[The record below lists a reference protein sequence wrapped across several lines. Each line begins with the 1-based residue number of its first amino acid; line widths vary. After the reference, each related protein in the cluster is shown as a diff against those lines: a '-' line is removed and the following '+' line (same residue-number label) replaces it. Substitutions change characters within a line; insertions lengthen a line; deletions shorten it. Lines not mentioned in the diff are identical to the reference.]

1 MVGSGRSSAGDVGPM
16 EFLLPRHKTS
26 SGQSFAEIAALNSV
40 HQVSFISSTQQL
52 ALPSCSPRQ
61 ALLPMGL
68 PRTCKLRGM
77 QRHPPDQQ
85 ENFLGWWVSLA
96 VAKIL
101 TLGRIA
107 EKKSAD
113 RIKEAAKGHC

>member
-1 MVGSGRSSAGDVGPM
+1 MGPI
-16 EFLLPRHKTS
+16 EFYFRGIKR
-26 SGQSFAEIAALNSV
+26 GQSFAEIAALNSV
-40 HQVSFISSTQQL
+40 HQASFISSTQQL

-61 ALLPMGL
+61 VLLPMGL
-68 PRTCKLRGM
+68 PRTCKLRGV
-77 QRHPPDQQ
+77 QQHPPDQQ

-113 RIKEAAKGHC
+113 KGSSERTLLTERQITGR